1 MNLKWFFE
9 AQGQAAFWYGQALAG
24 LQIMLYSLRD
34 PQWSR
39 DLLGWVSSEAIPNL
53 VDLVKAG
60 GEVLFELATHG
71 SAS

>member
-9 AQGQAAFWYGQALAG
+9 AQGQMAFWYGSAMGLLQAAV
-24 LQIMLYSLRD
+24 YSLRD

-39 DLLGWVSSEAIPNL
+39 DLFGWVSEDAIPDL

-60 GEVLFELATHG
+60 GEVLFELAKNG
-71 SAS
+71 SAG